1 MKETLKEL
9 YVRLKDLLYKW
20 VKPSE
25 KTMQQFAETV
35 ILEQFLR
42 MLCPDVFV
50 VRMFL
55 WQLGEGLSLGVLLIG
70 TP

>member
-1 MKETLKEL
+1 
-9 YVRLKDLLYKW
+9 
-20 VKPSE
+20 
-25 KTMQQFAETV
+25 MQQFAETV